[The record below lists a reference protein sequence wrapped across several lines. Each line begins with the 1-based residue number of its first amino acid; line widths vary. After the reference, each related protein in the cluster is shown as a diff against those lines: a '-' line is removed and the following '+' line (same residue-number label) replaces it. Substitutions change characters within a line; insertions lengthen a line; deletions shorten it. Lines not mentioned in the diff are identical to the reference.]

1 MGKRISKPITISLQP
16 EVFDMLE
23 DLAAEAHMTRSAYI
37 TQLILDAS
45 KKKIGFMD
53 KVKNIFK

>member
-1 MGKRISKPITISLQP
+1 MGKRISKPVTISLQP
-16 EVFDMLE
+16 EIFDMLE
-23 DLAAEAHMTRSAYI
+23 DLSAEACMTRSGYI